1 MISINEAILLIEKNV
16 IPSQICTKKLEEAG
30 GFYLAQNIY
39 SPIDMPLY
47 RQSAMDGYAVKFKDI
62 EEELFLKC
70 TKIIAAGNTN
80 KIELENKEA
89 IRIFTGAKIPEGA
102 DTVVMQE
109 KCKIEN
115 DCIYFE
121 KSKIKFG
128 ENIRTI
134 ASQNK
139 KGDLLLEKGSFLNA
153 GPLGF
158 LASVGIENI
167 EVFSCPKIAILVTG
181 DELISANETLKEGK
195 VYESNSIV
203 IKEILKNIPAEK
215 IAIFK
220 AKDSENEILETINLA
235 LNDADILLITG
246 GVSVGDYDFVHSS
259 LEKTGVKKI
268 FHKVKQKPGKPI
280 FVGTKN
286 HKIFVGLPGNPASVL
301 TCFYLYGLHI
311 IDLLSQ
317 QSNSNHWIKTT
328 VEQSLA
334 KNVGL
339 THFLKGY
346 YDGHTV
352 TPLHAQESFK
362 LSSFSE
368 ANCLIKIDEDVTN
381 CEKGSEVSIYL
392 LPK

>member
-1 MISINEAILLIEKNV
+1 MISINEALLLIEKNV
-16 IPSQICTKKLEEAG
+16 TPSRIGTKKLEEAG

-121 KSKIKFG
+121 KSTIKFG
-128 ENIRTI
+128 ENIRAI
-134 ASQNK
+134 ASQNN
-139 KGDLLLEKGSFLNA
+139 KGDLLLEKGSLLNA
-153 GPLGF
+153 GALGF
-158 LASVGIENI
+158 LASVGIENV

-181 DELISANETLKEGK
+181 DELISANETLVEGK
-195 VYESNSIV
+195 VYESNSIA
-203 IKEILKNIPAEK
+203 IKESLKNIPTDK
-215 IAIFK
+215 IAVFK
-220 AKDSENEILETINLA
+220 AKDTENEILDTIHLA

-259 LEKTGVKKI
+259 LEKIGVKKI
-268 FHKVKQKPGKPI
+268 FHKVKQKPGKPLY
-280 FVGTKN
+280 FGTKN
-286 HKIFVGLPGNPASVL
+286 DKLIFGLPGNPGSVL
-301 TCFYLYGLHI
+301 TCMIIYVLASIKLKMGAANFLPKKIKMKCLNAISKKTGLGVFYKAI
-311 IDLLSQ
+311 INEHGAEILD
-317 QSNSNHWIKTT
+317 H
-328 VEQSLA
+328 
-334 KNVGL
+334 
-339 THFLKGY
+339 
-346 YDGHTV
+346 
-352 TPLHAQESFK
+352 QESYKMNAFAK
-362 LSSFSE
+362 AE
-368 ANCLIKIDEDVTN
+368 ALILLDENTIEKSIGDEVDV
-381 CEKGSEVSIYL
+381 YL
-392 LPK
+392 I